1 MNCIVQ
7 FIFELAQLPNNT
19 DIPLKCI
26 ASVQNEEVLSV
37 YATTVH
43 ITYDTIKDWPANPNF
58 LFIVADVMHFNLYT
72 IF

>member
-19 DIPLKCI
+19 DIPLKFI
-26 ASVQNEEVLSV
+26 ASVQNEEF

>member
-26 ASVQNEEVLSV
+26 ASVQNEEVLCN
-37 YATTVH
+37 YCTH
-43 ITYDTIKDWPANPNF
+43 NI
-58 LFIVADVMHFNLYT
+58 
-72 IF
+72 